1 MMQFPKA
8 KIEAAA
14 KVVNDHG
21 TFEVQF
27 NEKNIFVIG
36 ESSQMINEFE
46 SQLAAA
52 SYMGWDDGIVDG
64 DELLRLITDI
74 QGNRTDFRSR
84 YNDEWQARY
93 EIVAA

>member
-8 KIEAAA
+8 KIEAAS
-14 KVVNDHG
+14 KVVNENG
-21 TFEVQF
+21 TFEVTF
-27 NEKNIFVIG
+27 NETNIFVIG

-46 SQLAAA
+46 SQLAAHC
-52 SYMGWDDGIVDG
+52 MEWDNGTVDG
-64 DELLRLITDI
+64 DELLRILTDI

>member
-14 KVVNDHG
+14 KRVNDYG

-46 SQLAAA
+46 SQLAAH
-52 SYMGWDDGIVDG
+52 SMEWDNESVDG
-64 DELLRLITDI
+64 QELLRLITDI